1 MKNKTNR
8 FANGPCCPWAR
19 TKMVQQRLKAFGF
32 YHGSPDGCY
41 SKRTK
46 RAVIDFQTWSGLPS
60 TGFVTIPTWNALFGP
75 HAKSTSQYIPFSRI
89 LRLRIPNMRGRDIM
103 LVQQK
108 LKQLAFLQSYID
120 GIFGIETYQAV
131 KAFQSFA
138 HLNID
143 GTVGLETWNAL
154 F

>member
-1 MKNKTNR
+1 
-8 FANGPCCPWAR
+8 
-19 TKMVQQRLKAFGF
+19 
-32 YHGSPDGCY
+32 
-41 SKRTK
+41 
-46 RAVIDFQTWSGLPS
+46 
-60 TGFVTIPTWNALFGP
+60 
-75 HAKSTSQYIPFSRI
+75 
-89 LRLRIPNMRGRDIM
+89 M

-143 GTVGLETWNAL
+143 GTVGPETWNAL